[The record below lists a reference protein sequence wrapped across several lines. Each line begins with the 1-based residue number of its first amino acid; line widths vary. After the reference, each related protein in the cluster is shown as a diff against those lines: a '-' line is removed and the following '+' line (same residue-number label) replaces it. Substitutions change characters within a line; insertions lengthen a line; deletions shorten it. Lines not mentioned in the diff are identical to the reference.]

1 MDINKRFNEKWQ
13 EFEKIII
20 EKANSPDA
28 TYFKGAFNYLS
39 KTNTYI
45 KNNSQQI
52 EDLGALRNV
61 FSHRNRAN
69 YIANIEE
76 RAVKEIETL
85 IKSIKNPPTVKD
97 YFGCE
102 VFTASTTDLIE
113 DVMDIMTKN
122 TYTHVPI
129 YDNKIFVGVFSYTSF
144 FGWLQNEKNKGN
156 HEPKFIKKTMQDIS
170 KQFLNSPVVNFQFI
184 YQETDSYEIPLIFEE
199 KARKKPCPERL
210 DCILI
215 TENGKKDTKI
225 VGIIT
230 SWDLGK
236 VI

>member
-1 MDINKRFNEKWQ
+1 MDINKRFNDKWQ

-20 EKANSPDA
+20 NKADSPDA
-28 TYFKGAFNYLS
+28 TYFKSAYKYLS

-52 EDLGALRNV
+52 EDLNALRNV

-76 RAVKEIETL
+76 RAVKEIEAL
-85 IKSIKNPPTVKD
+85 IINIKNPPTVKD

-122 TYTHVPI
+122 IYTHVPI
-129 YDNKIFVGVFSYTSF
+129 YDDKTFIGVFSYTSF
-144 FGWLQNEKNKGN
+144 FGWLQYEKGKGN
-156 HEPKFIKKTMQDIS
+156 HEPKFVKKIIKDIDR
-170 KQFLNSPVVNFQFI
+170 QFFNSPVVNFQFI
-184 YQETDSYEIPLIFEE
+184 HQDTDSYEIPSIFEE
-199 KARKKPCPERL
+199 KARKKPRPERL

-215 TENGKKDTKI
+215 TENGRKDTKI